1 MPFIRARD
9 ARALAFCMLTIPLV
23 YFAASR
29 LLDGGLATAATTG
42 AYACLVLTRPR
53 MIRVYRRLAGQ
64 RLERSSYY
72 RN

>member
-1 MPFIRARD
+1 MIRPRD
-9 ARALAFCMLTIPLV
+9 ARALAFCIVSVPLACLLLNWLTDGVLV
-23 YFAASR
+23 TVA
-29 LLDGGLATAATTG
+29 GTG
-42 AYACLVLTRPR
+42 AYACLILTRPR